1 MARKQAARRS
11 LALAGNGSP
20 SLYAF
25 RRDAGFQNSYSCS
38 CFLILIMILCD
49 ASVFSQDHE
58 HQQDH
63 QQEWPVP
70 TPEMTIH
77 SET

>member
-1 MARKQAARRS
+1 
-11 LALAGNGSP
+11 
-20 SLYAF
+20 
-25 RRDAGFQNSYSCS
+25 
-38 CFLILIMILCD
+38 LILIMILCE